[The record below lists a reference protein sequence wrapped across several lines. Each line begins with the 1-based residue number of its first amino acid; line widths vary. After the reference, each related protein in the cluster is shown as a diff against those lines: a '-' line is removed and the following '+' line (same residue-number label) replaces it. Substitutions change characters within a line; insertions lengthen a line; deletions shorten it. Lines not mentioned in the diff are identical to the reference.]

1 MPSVDLRRLLGPIVL
16 LTAIALSACSS
27 KTADPYP
34 AVPQPSAAD
43 TQAWVGRW
51 NGPEGTFLELFPS
64 GEPDQMRMTL
74 KDNLDSQA
82 DYRVEIQGQTLRF
95 LRHGVLETIRP
106 GSGAETGFKWL
117 ADKQDCLIVV
127 PEEEGYCRD

>member
-1 MPSVDLRRLLGPIVL
+1 MSSAELRRLPGPIL
-16 LTAIALSACSS
+16 LLAAIALSACSS
-27 KTADPYP
+27 KPDPG
-34 AVPQPSAAD
+34 VPQFSTAD

-51 NGPEGTFLELFPS
+51 NGPEGIFLELFPS
-64 GEPDQMRMTL
+64 GGPGQMRMTL

-95 LRHGVLETIRP
+95 LRHGVVETIRP

-127 PEEEGYCRD
+127 PGKEGYCRD